1 MSEYTAPIADMVFAL
16 RHIADAEG
24 VCSLEAFEDMDA
36 ADLEAVLAEAGRFVS
51 EVVAPTNRTGDQQ
64 GSVRNEDGSVSTPQ
78 GFKEAYRS
86 YQQAGWGAAPFS
98 AEWGGG
104 NQPWVIG
111 GVVTEMLT
119 SANMAFSLCPM
130 LTQGAI
136 HLLSSHGDAEQQAR
150 WLPKLISGEWAGTMN
165 LTEPQAGSDVG
176 ALATRAEPQP
186 DGTYRLFG
194 QKIFITW
201 GEHDLTDN
209 IVHLVL
215 ARTPDAAPGTRGI
228 SCFIAPKYLVNTDGS
243 LGERNDI
250 SCVSIEHKLGIHAS
264 PTCVLQYGENGGAVA
279 EIIGEEQQGMAYMF
293 TMMNYARLGVGME
306 GVAIGESAWQQ
317 ASAFANERR
326 QGRRMRRDRADEK
339 DSADDTAK
347 PSGETGDAGE
357 DGATSSPSRPSAQA
371 PIVEHPDVKRM
382 LLTMKAVTEAMRCL
396 VYYNGAAID
405 RAVHSPDPEEAAKA
419 QELVDLLTPLSK
431 AWCTDWGNEIA
442 SLNIQV
448 HGGMGYVEE
457 TGAAQLYRDIR
468 IAAIYEGTNG
478 IQALDLVGRKLP
490 MRGGQA
496 IMDLLESIGEV
507 EDDLTQDFTGELA
520 DGLPGGLASDG
531 SDGSAGDLA
540 SDLSV
545 LWPPIADALDA
556 TRRATLWIAEHPN
569 DAALA
574 GAAPYLRM
582 LATLVAGWLMARSAV
597 AARSELAEVL
607 VDNSASGI
615 SASGNS
621 AEWLQAK
628 MLTAEFFCTQ
638 ILPQATA
645 LEASVTGGD
654 RVLEAVTLA

>member
-1 MSEYTAPIADMVFAL
+1 MSYYIAPVADMMFVL

-24 VCSLEAFEDMDA
+24 ICSMEAFEDMDSS
-36 ADLEAVLAEAGRFVS
+36 DLEAVLTEAGRFTS
-51 EVVAPTNRTGDQQ
+51 EVIAPTNRTGDQQ

-78 GFKEAYRS
+78 GFREAYRS

-111 GVVTEMLT
+111 SAVSEMLT

-136 HLLSSHGDAEQQAR
+136 HLLSAHGTGEQQAR

-228 SCFIAPKYLVNTDGS
+228 SCFVAPKYLVNPDGS

-250 SCVSIEHKLGIHAS
+250 ACVSIEHKLGIHAS
-264 PTCVLQYGENGGAVA
+264 PTCVLQYGEDGGAVA

-293 TMMNYARLGVGME
+293 TMMNYARLAVGLE

-326 QGRRMRRDRADEK
+326 QGRRLRRDLSDE
-339 DSADDTAK
+339 TGK
-347 PSGETGDAGE
+347 PSDEAGDAGE
-357 DGATSSPSRPSAQA
+357 DGATSSSARPSAQA

-496 IMDLLESIGEV
+496 IADLLSSISEAEG
-507 EDDLTQDFTGELA
+507 DLTRDLTGELA
-520 DGLPGGLASDG
+520 DGSSGNSASD
-531 SDGSAGDLA
+531 SASYSK
-540 SDLSV
+540 SDLSA
-545 LWPPIADALDA
+545 LWPPIADALEA
-556 TRRATLWIAEHPN
+556 ARRAALWLAEHPN
-569 DAALA
+569 YAALA
-574 GAAPYLRM
+574 GATPYLRM

-597 AARSELAEVL
+597 AARDELAEL
-607 VDNSASGI
+607 LADGN

-621 AEWLQAK
+621 AAWLQAK

>member
-51 EVVAPTNRTGDQQ
+51 EVIAPTNRTGDQQ

-111 GVVTEMLT
+111 GAVSEMLT

-264 PTCVLQYGENGGAVA
+264 PTCVLQYGENDGAVA

-326 QGRRMRRDRADEK
+326 QGRRINRDRANEK

-357 DGATSSPSRPSAQA
+357 DGATSSPARPSAQA

-520 DGLPGGLASDG
+520 DGLPGGLASDS

-540 SDLSV
+540 GDLSV

-556 TRRATLWIAEHPN
+556 TRRATFWIAEHPN

-607 VDNSASGI
+607 VDNSASGN

-621 AEWLQAK
+621 AEWLRAK

>member
-1 MSEYTAPIADMVFAL
+1 M
-16 RHIADAEG
+16 
-24 VCSLEAFEDMDA
+24 EAFEDMDA
-36 ADLEAVLAEAGRFVS
+36 SDLEAVLAEAGRFTT
-51 EVVAPTNRTGDQQ
+51 EVIAPTNRTGDQQ
-64 GSVRNEDGSVSTPQ
+64 GSVRNEDGSVATPP
-78 GFKEAYRS
+78 GFREAYRS

-104 NQPWVIG
+104 NQPWVVG
-111 GVVTEMLT
+111 GAVSEMLT

-136 HLLSSHGDAEQQAR
+136 HLLSAHGTEEQQAR

-186 DGTYRLFG
+186 DGSYRLFG

-228 SCFIAPKYLVNTDGS
+228 SCFIAPKYLVNPDGS

-250 SCVSIEHKLGIHAS
+250 ACVSIEHKLGIHAS
-264 PTCVLQYGENGGAVA
+264 PTCVLQYGEGGGAVA
-279 EIIGEEQQGMAYMF
+279 EIVGEEQQGMAYMF
-293 TMMNYARLGVGME
+293 TMMNYARLAVGLE

-326 QGRRMRRDRADEK
+326 QGRRLRRDRADETGE
-339 DSADDTAK
+339 S
-347 PSGETGDAGE
+347 SGETGDAGE
-357 DGATSSPSRPSAQA
+357 DGATSSSARPSAQA

-405 RAVHSPDPEEAAKA
+405 LAVHSSDPEEAAKA

-496 IMDLLESIGEV
+496 IADLLSSIGEV
-507 EDDLTQDFTGELA
+507 EDALTRDLTGELA
-520 DGLPGGLASDG
+520 GSLPGGLARDNSG
-531 SDGSAGDLA
+531 GLA
-540 SDLSV
+540 SDLAV
-545 LWPPIADALDA
+545 LCPPIADALEA
-556 TRRATLWIAEHPN
+556 TRRAALWLAEHPN

-574 GAAPYLRM
+574 GATPYLRM

-607 VDNSASGI
+607 AGSSAS
-615 SASGNS
+615 SNS

-654 RVLEAVTLA
+654 RVLDAVTLA

>member
-111 GVVTEMLT
+111 GAVSEMLT

-228 SCFIAPKYLVNTDGS
+228 SCFIAPKYLVNPDGS

-264 PTCVLQYGENGGAVA
+264 PTCVLQYGENDGAVA

-347 PSGETGDAGE
+347 PSGETGDAGK
-357 DGATSSPSRPSAQA
+357 DGATSSPAHPSAQA

-496 IMDLLESIGEV
+496 IMDLLGSISEV
-507 EDDLTQDFTGELA
+507 EDDLTQDLTGELA
-520 DGLPGGLASDG
+520 DSLPGDLASDSSG
-531 SDGSAGDLA
+531 GSAGDLT

-556 TRRATLWIAEHPN
+556 ARRATLWMAEHPN

-574 GAAPYLRM
+574 GATPYLRM

-607 VDNSASGI
+607 ADN

-621 AEWLQAK
+621 AEWLRAK

-654 RVLEAVTLA
+654 RVLEAVTLV

>member
-1 MSEYTAPIADMVFAL
+1 M
-16 RHIADAEG
+16 
-24 VCSLEAFEDMDA
+24 EAFEDMDA
-36 ADLEAVLAEAGRFVS
+36 SDLEAVLTEAGRFTS
-51 EVVAPTNRTGDQQ
+51 EVIAPTNRTGDQQ
-64 GSVRNEDGSVSTPQ
+64 GSVRNEDGSVATPP
-78 GFKEAYRS
+78 GFREAYRS

-104 NQPWVIG
+104 NQPWVVG
-111 GVVTEMLT
+111 SAVSEMLT

-136 HLLSSHGDAEQQAR
+136 HLLSAHGTGEQQAR

-228 SCFIAPKYLVNTDGS
+228 SCFIAPKYLVNPDGS

-250 SCVSIEHKLGIHAS
+250 ACVSIEHKLGIHAS
-264 PTCVLQYGENGGAVA
+264 PTCVLQYGEGGGAVA
-279 EIIGEEQQGMAYMF
+279 EIVGEEQQGMAYMF
-293 TMMNYARLGVGME
+293 TMMNYARLAVGLE

-326 QGRRMRRDRADEK
+326 QGRRRRDRADETGK
-339 DSADDTAK
+339 S
-347 PSGETGDAGE
+347 SGEAGDAEEG
-357 DGATSSPSRPSAQA
+357 GATSSPARPSAQT

-405 RAVHSPDPEEAAKA
+405 RAVHSTDPEEAAKS

-496 IMDLLESIGEV
+496 IADLLSSIGEV
-507 EDDLTQDFTGELA
+507 EDALTRDLTGELA
-520 DGLPGGLASDG
+520 DGSL
-531 SDGSAGDLA
+531 SA
-540 SDLSV
+540 
-545 LWPPIADALDA
+545 LWPPIADALEA
-556 TRRATLWIAEHPN
+556 TRRAALWLAEHPN

-574 GAAPYLRM
+574 GATPYLRM

-597 AARSELAEVL
+597 VARGELAEVL
-607 VDNSASGI
+607 ADRN

-621 AEWLQAK
+621 AEWLRAK

-654 RVLEAVTLA
+654 RVLDAVTLA

>member
-1 MSEYTAPIADMVFAL
+1 MTEYIAPVADMMFVL

-24 VCSLEAFEDMDA
+24 ICSMEAFEDMDA
-36 ADLEAVLAEAGRFVS
+36 SDLEAVLTEAGRFTS
-51 EVVAPTNRTGDQQ
+51 EVIAPTNRTGDQQ
-64 GSVRNEDGSVSTPQ
+64 GSVRNEDGSVATPP
-78 GFKEAYRS
+78 GFREAYRS

-104 NQPWVIG
+104 NQPWVVG
-111 GVVTEMLT
+111 SAVSEMLT

-136 HLLSSHGDAEQQAR
+136 HLLSAHGTGEQQAR

-176 ALATRAEPQP
+176 ALTTRAEPQP

-228 SCFIAPKYLVNTDGS
+228 SCFIAPKYLVNPDGS

-250 SCVSIEHKLGIHAS
+250 ACVSIEHKLGIHAS
-264 PTCVLQYGENGGAVA
+264 PTCVLQYGEGGGAVA
-279 EIIGEEQQGMAYMF
+279 EIVGEEQQGMAYMF
-293 TMMNYARLGVGME
+293 TMMNYARLAVGLE

-317 ASAFANERR
+317 ASAFAKERR
-326 QGRRMRRDRADEK
+326 QGRRMKRDQADE
-339 DSADDTAK
+339 
-347 PSGETGDAGE
+347 TGK
-357 DGATSSPSRPSAQA
+357 SAQA

-396 VYYNGAAID
+396 AYYNGAAID
-405 RAVHSPDPEEAAKA
+405 RAAHSADPEEAVKA

-496 IMDLLESIGEV
+496 IADLLGSISKVES
-507 EDDLTQDFTGELA
+507 DLK
-520 DGLPGGLASDG
+520 
-531 SDGSAGDLA
+531 DGSAGNSA
-540 SDLSV
+540 SDLSA
-545 LWPPIADALDA
+545 LWPPIADALEA
-556 TRRATLWIAEHPN
+556 TRRATLWLAEHPN

-597 AARSELAEVL
+597 AARGELVELLA
-607 VDNSASGI
+607 DGNA
-615 SASGNS
+615 ASGNS
-621 AEWLQAK
+621 AEWLLAK

-654 RVLEAVTLA
+654 RVLDAVTLA

>member
-1 MSEYTAPIADMVFAL
+1 MSEYTAPIADMLFVL
-16 RHIADAEG
+16 RHVADAEG
-24 VCSLEAFEDMDA
+24 ICSLEDFEDMDA
-36 ADLEAVLAEAGRFVS
+36 ADLETVLKEAGRFVS

-64 GSVRNEDGSVSTPQ
+64 GSVRHEDGSVSTPL

-111 GVVTEMLT
+111 GAVTEMLT

-136 HLLSSHGDAEQQAR
+136 HLLSAHGTEEQQDR

-176 ALATRAEPQP
+176 ALTARAEPQP

-194 QKIFITW
+194 QKIYITW

-228 SCFIAPKYLVNTDGS
+228 SCFIAPKYLANPDGS

-317 ASAFANERR
+317 ASAFANERQ
-326 QGRRMRRDRADEK
+326 QGRRVR
-339 DSADDTAK
+339 
-347 PSGETGDAGE
+347 GDA
-357 DGATSSPSRPSAQA
+357 SAQA

-405 RAVHSPDPEEAAKA
+405 RAAHSADPEEAAKA
-419 QELVDLLTPLSK
+419 QELADLLTPLSK
-431 AWCTDWGNEIA
+431 AWCSDWGNEIA

-496 IMDLLESIGEV
+496 IMDLLASIGEV
-507 EDDLTQDFTGELA
+507 EGDLTQDLTGELA
-520 DGLPGGLASDG
+520 
-531 SDGSAGDLA
+531 GDLTG
-540 SDLSV
+540 DLSV

-556 TRRATLWIAEHPN
+556 TRRATLWMAEHPK
-569 DAALA
+569 DGALA
-574 GAAPYLRM
+574 GATPYLRM

-607 VDNSASGI
+607 AGNSVAGN

-638 ILPQATA
+638 ILPQAAA

-654 RVLEAVTLA
+654 RVQAYFRG

>member
-1 MSEYTAPIADMVFAL
+1 MSEYTAPVADMMFAL
-16 RHIADAEG
+16 RHIADIEEI
-24 VCSLEAFEDMDA
+24 CSMEAFEDMDA
-36 ADLEAVLAEAGRFVS
+36 SDLETILTEAGRFAT
-51 EVVAPTNRTGDQQ
+51 EVIAPTNRTGDLQ
-64 GSVRNEDGSVSTPQ
+64 GSVRNEDGSVSTPE
-78 GFKEAYRS
+78 GFSRAYRS

-111 GVVTEMLT
+111 SAVSEMLT
-119 SANMAFSLCPM
+119 SANMSFSLCPM

-136 HLLSSHGDAEQQAR
+136 HLLAAHGTEGQQAR

-165 LTEPQAGSDVG
+165 LTESQAGSDVG
-176 ALATRAEPQP
+176 ALTTRAEPQP

-228 SCFIAPKYLVNTDGS
+228 SCFIAPKYLVNPDGS
-243 LGERNDI
+243 LGKRNDI

-264 PTCVLQYGENGGAVA
+264 PTCVLQYGENGGAIA
-279 EIIGEEQQGMAYMF
+279 EIVGEEQQGMAYMF
-293 TMMNYARLGVGME
+293 TMMNYARLAVGLE

-326 QGRRMRRDRADEK
+326 QGRRQGHRQEQGQGQGRFKADSK
-339 DSADDTAK
+339 AS
-347 PSGETGDAGE
+347 E
-357 DGATSSPSRPSAQA
+357 DGSTASLGTTQA

-405 RAVHSPDPEEAAKA
+405 RAVHSPDAEEASEA

-431 AWCTDWGNEIA
+431 SWCTDWGNDLA

-448 HGGMGYVEE
+448 HGGMGYIEE

-478 IQALDLVGRKLP
+478 IQALDLVGRKLQ
-490 MRGGQA
+490 MRDGQV
-496 IMDLLESIGEV
+496 ISDLLNSISEV
-507 EDDLTQDFTGELA
+507 ESDLT
-520 DGLPGGLASDG
+520 S
-531 SDGSAGDLA
+531 GDLA
-540 SDLSV
+540 SGDLSA
-545 LWPPIADALDA
+545 LWPPIADALEA
-556 TRRATLWIAEHPN
+556 TRRATLWLAAQPQ

-582 LATLVAGWLMARSAV
+582 LATLVAAWLMARSAV
-597 AARSELAEVL
+597 VARGELAEML
-607 VDNSASGI
+607 AAGNSVSGN
-615 SASGNS
+615 SVPGNS
-621 AEWLQAK
+621 AEWLRAK

-654 RVLEAVTLA
+654 KVLEAVTLV

>member
-1 MSEYTAPIADMVFAL
+1 MTEYIAPVADMMFVL

-24 VCSLEAFEDMDA
+24 ICSMEAFEDMDSS
-36 ADLEAVLAEAGRFVS
+36 DLEAVLAEAGRFTS
-51 EVVAPTNRTGDQQ
+51 EVIAPTNRTGDQQ
-64 GSVRNEDGSVSTPQ
+64 GSVRNEDGSVATPP
-78 GFKEAYRS
+78 GFREAYRS

-104 NQPWVIG
+104 NQPWVVG
-111 GVVTEMLT
+111 SAVSEMFT

-136 HLLSSHGDAEQQAR
+136 HLLSAHGTGEQQAR

-165 LTEPQAGSDVG
+165 LTESQAGSDVG

-228 SCFIAPKYLVNTDGS
+228 SCFIAPKYLVNPDGS

-250 SCVSIEHKLGIHAS
+250 ACISIEHKLGIHAS
-264 PTCVLQYGENGGAVA
+264 PTCVLQYGEDGGAVA
-279 EIIGEEQQGMAYMF
+279 EIVGEEQQGMAYMF
-293 TMMNYARLGVGME
+293 TMMNYARLAVGLE
-306 GVAIGESAWQQ
+306 GVAIGETAWQQ

-326 QGRRMRRDRADEK
+326 QGQRMKRDQADE
-339 DSADDTAK
+339 
-347 PSGETGDAGE
+347 TGKL
-357 DGATSSPSRPSAQA
+357 AQA

-396 VYYNGAAID
+396 AYYNGAAID
-405 RAVHSPDPEEAAKA
+405 RAAHSADPEEAVKA

-496 IMDLLESIGEV
+496 IADLLGSISKVES
-507 EDDLTQDFTGELA
+507 DLK
-520 DGLPGGLASDG
+520 
-531 SDGSAGDLA
+531 DGSAGNSA
-540 SDLSV
+540 SDLSA
-545 LWPPIADALDA
+545 LWPPIADALEA
-556 TRRATLWIAEHPN
+556 TRRATLWLAEHPN

-582 LATLVAGWLMARSAV
+582 LATLVSGWLMARSAV
-597 AARSELAEVL
+597 AARGELVELLA
-607 VDNSASGI
+607 DGN

-654 RVLEAVTLA
+654 RVLDAVTLA

>member
-1 MSEYTAPIADMVFAL
+1 MTEYIAPVADMMFVL

-24 VCSLEAFEDMDA
+24 ICSMEAFEDMDSS
-36 ADLEAVLAEAGRFVS
+36 DLEAVLAEAGRFTS
-51 EVVAPTNRTGDQQ
+51 EVIAPTNRTGDQQ
-64 GSVRNEDGSVSTPQ
+64 GSVRNEDGSVATPP
-78 GFKEAYRS
+78 GFREAYRS

-104 NQPWVIG
+104 NQPWVVG
-111 GVVTEMLT
+111 SAVSEMLT

-136 HLLSSHGDAEQQAR
+136 HLLSAHGTGEQQAR

-228 SCFIAPKYLVNTDGS
+228 SCFIAPKYLVNPDGS

-250 SCVSIEHKLGIHAS
+250 ACVSIEHKLGIHAS
-264 PTCVLQYGENGGAVA
+264 PTCVLQYGEDGGAVA
-279 EIIGEEQQGMAYMF
+279 EIVGEEQQGMAYMF
-293 TMMNYARLGVGME
+293 TMMNYARLAVGLE
-306 GVAIGESAWQQ
+306 GVAIGETAWQQ

-326 QGRRMRRDRADEK
+326 QGQRMKRDQADE
-339 DSADDTAK
+339 
-347 PSGETGDAGE
+347 TGKL
-357 DGATSSPSRPSAQA
+357 AQA

-396 VYYNGAAID
+396 AYYNGAAID
-405 RAVHSPDPEEAAKA
+405 RAAHSADPEEAVKA

-496 IMDLLESIGEV
+496 IADLLGSISKVES
-507 EDDLTQDFTGELA
+507 DLK
-520 DGLPGGLASDG
+520 
-531 SDGSAGDLA
+531 DGSAGNSA
-540 SDLSV
+540 SDLSA
-545 LWPPIADALDA
+545 LWPPIADALEA
-556 TRRATLWIAEHPN
+556 TRRATLWLAEHPN

-582 LATLVAGWLMARSAV
+582 LATLVSGWLMARSAV
-597 AARSELAEVL
+597 AARGELVELLA
-607 VDNSASGI
+607 DGN

-645 LEASVTGGD
+645 MEASVTGGD
-654 RVLEAVTLA
+654 RVLDAVTLA